1 MFRIPDRRL
10 PELTED
16 NLRLLQSLL
25 ISSIEATVQDA
36 VGHAVESIEAT
47 VQDAVGHAVEEAVQ
61 RLFPRRNSPPAQVSG
76 IEHKP
81 SMVAE
86 NKQSDH
92 AEEAESLVASLTSTT
107 GYSDDVFHADNS
119 SEGGT
124 DSSGIIRK

>member
-25 ISSIEATVQDA
+25 IS
-36 VGHAVESIEAT
+36 SIEAT

-81 SMVAE
+81 SMVPE